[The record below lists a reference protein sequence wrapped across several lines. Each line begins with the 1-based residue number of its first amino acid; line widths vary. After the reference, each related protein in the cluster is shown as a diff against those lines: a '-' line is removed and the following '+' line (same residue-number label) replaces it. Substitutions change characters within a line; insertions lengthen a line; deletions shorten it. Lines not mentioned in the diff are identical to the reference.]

1 MQRFASGGCRFSLL
15 TEKFY
20 SMKTNIK
27 TSATNNTKARGK
39 ELRAKQMFEN
49 KTYGKRLCPGRM
61 IALVSL
67 LCTALVAGAGPVAVE
82 TDSVKAVE
90 TDSVKAVEAD
100 SVKAVESDSVKAV
113 EADSVKA
120 VEVVSYEHI
129 PDRLTDEDFRE
140 VAEELGV
147 EVAAIKAVVEIEAG
161 TKHEGFWANGKP
173 IINFDLS
180 MFRKFAARNK
190 INLSRYQRSHAV
202 VFAKPNRARYGS
214 YQAAQQAR
222 LDAARTIDDKTAIE
236 GTFWGMFQ
244 LGGFNWKVCGTSS
257 PDEFVRLMSRSE
269 RDQLELFAEFIRET
283 GMLPLLKAKNWS
295 AFARRFNGPSYAR
308 RGYHTRLAR
317 AYAKHK
323 AKK

>member
-27 TSATNNTKARGK
+27 TSATNNTNARGK
-39 ELRAKQMFEN
+39 ELRAKQTFEN
-49 KTYGKRLCPGRM
+49 QTCGKRLCPGRM

-82 TDSVKAVE
+82 SDSVKAVE
-90 TDSVKAVEAD
+90 TDSVKA
-100 SVKAVESDSVKAV
+100 
-113 EADSVKA
+113 
-120 VEVVSYEHI
+120 VSYEHI

-295 AFARRFNGPSYAR
+295 AFARRFNGPSYSR

>member
-27 TSATNNTKARGK
+27 TSTTNNTKARGK
-39 ELRAKQMFEN
+39 ELRAKQTFEDQ
-49 KTYGKRLCPGRM
+49 TYGKRLCPGRM

-67 LCTALVAGAGPVAVE
+67 LCTALVAGARPVVVE
-82 TDSVKAVE
+82 SDSVKAVE
-90 TDSVKAVEAD
+90 TDSIKAVEA
-100 SVKAVESDSVKAV
+100 
-113 EADSVKA
+113 
-120 VEVVSYEHI
+120 VSYEHI

-140 VAEELGV
+140 LAEELGV

-161 TKHEGFWANGKP
+161 AKHEGFWANGKP

>member
-27 TSATNNTKARGK
+27 TSATNNTNARGK
-39 ELRAKQMFEN
+39 ELRAKQTFEN
-49 KTYGKRLCPGRM
+49 QTYGKRLCPGRM
-61 IALVSL
+61 IVLVSL

-82 TDSVKAVE
+82 SDSAKAVE
-90 TDSVKAVEAD
+90 TDSVKAVEA
-100 SVKAVESDSVKAV
+100 
-113 EADSVKA
+113 
-120 VEVVSYEHI
+120 VSYEHI

-161 TKHEGFWANGKP
+161 AKHEGFWANGKP
-173 IINFDLS
+173 IINLDLS

-295 AFARRFNGPSYAR
+295 AFARRFNGPTYAR

-323 AKK
+323 AQK

>member
-27 TSATNNTKARGK
+27 TSATNNTNARGK
-39 ELRAKQMFEN
+39 ELRAKQTFEN
-49 KTYGKRLCPGRM
+49 QTYGKRLCPGRM

-82 TDSVKAVE
+82 SDSVKAVE
-90 TDSVKAVEAD
+90 TDSVKA
-100 SVKAVESDSVKAV
+100 
-113 EADSVKA
+113 
-120 VEVVSYEHI
+120 VSYEHI

-161 TKHEGFWANGKP
+161 AKHEGFWANGKP

>member
-15 TEKFY
+15 AEKFY

-39 ELRAKQMFEN
+39 ELRAKQTFEN
-49 KTYGKRLCPGRM
+49 QTCGKRLFPGRM

-82 TDSVKAVE
+82 TDSIKAVE
-90 TDSVKAVEAD
+90 NDSVKAVEA
-100 SVKAVESDSVKAV
+100 
-113 EADSVKA
+113 
-120 VEVVSYEHI
+120 VSYEHI

-161 TKHEGFWANGKP
+161 AKHEGFWANGKP

>member
-27 TSATNNTKARGK
+27 TWATNSTKARGK
-39 ELRAKQMFEN
+39 ELRAKQTFEN
-49 KTYGKRLCPGRM
+49 KACGKRLCPGRM
-61 IALVSL
+61 IALVL
-67 LCTALVAGAGPVAVE
+67 LFCTAPVAGAGPVAVE
-82 TDSVKAVE
+82 SDSA
-90 TDSVKAVEAD
+90 KAVEA
-100 SVKAVESDSVKAV
+100 
-113 EADSVKA
+113 
-120 VEVVSYEHI
+120 VSNEHI
-129 PDRLTDEDFRE
+129 PDRLTEEDFRE

-161 TKHEGFWANGKP
+161 AKHEGFWANGKP

-202 VFAKPNRARYGS
+202 VFARPNRARYGS

>member
-27 TSATNNTKARGK
+27 TSATNNTNARGK
-39 ELRAKQMFEN
+39 ELRAKQTFEN
-49 KTYGKRLCPGRM
+49 QTCGKWLCPGRK

-67 LCTALVAGAGPVAVE
+67 LCAALVAGAGPVAVE
-82 TDSVKAVE
+82 NDSIKAVE
-90 TDSVKAVEAD
+90 ND

-113 EADSVKA
+113 EA
-120 VEVVSYEHI
+120 VSYEHI

>member
-20 SMKTNIK
+20 TMKTNIK
-27 TSATNNTKARGK
+27 TSATNNTNARGK
-39 ELRAKQMFEN
+39 ELRAKQTFEN
-49 KTYGKRLCPGRM
+49 QTYGKRLCPGRM

-82 TDSVKAVE
+82 SDSVKAVE
-90 TDSVKAVEAD
+90 TDSVKAVEA
-100 SVKAVESDSVKAV
+100 
-113 EADSVKA
+113 
-120 VEVVSYEHI
+120 VSYEHI

-202 VFAKPNRARYGS
+202 VFAKPNRARYGT

-295 AFARRFNGPSYAR
+295 AFARRFNGPTYAR

>member
-27 TSATNNTKARGK
+27 TSATNNTNARGK
-39 ELRAKQMFEN
+39 ELRAKQTFEN
-49 KTYGKRLCPGRM
+49 QTYGKRLFPGRM

-90 TDSVKAVEAD
+90 TDSVKAVEA
-100 SVKAVESDSVKAV
+100 
-113 EADSVKA
+113 
-120 VEVVSYEHI
+120 VSYEHI

-295 AFARRFNGPSYAR
+295 AFARRFNGPTYAR

>member
-27 TSATNNTKARGK
+27 TSATNNTNARGK
-39 ELRAKQMFEN
+39 ELRAKQTFEN
-49 KTYGKRLCPGRM
+49 QTCGKRLCPGRM

-82 TDSVKAVE
+82 SDSVKAVE
-90 TDSVKAVEAD
+90 TDSAKAVETDSIKAVENDSIKAVEA
-100 SVKAVESDSVKAV
+100 
-113 EADSVKA
+113 
-120 VEVVSYEHI
+120 VSYEHI

-161 TKHEGFWANGKP
+161 AKHEGFWANGKP

>member
-39 ELRAKQMFEN
+39 ELRAKQTFEN
-49 KTYGKRLCPGRM
+49 QTYGKRLCPGRM

-82 TDSVKAVE
+82 TDSIKAVE
-90 TDSVKAVEAD
+90 TDSA
-100 SVKAVESDSVKAV
+100 KAVESDSVKAV
-113 EADSVKA
+113 EAA
-120 VEVVSYEHI
+120 SYEHI

-161 TKHEGFWANGKP
+161 AKHEGFWANGKP

>member
-1 MQRFASGGCRFSLL
+1 
-15 TEKFY
+15 
-20 SMKTNIK
+20 MKTNIK

-39 ELRAKQMFEN
+39 ELRAKQTFEN
-49 KTYGKRLCPGRM
+49 QTYGKRLFPGRM

-90 TDSVKAVEAD
+90 TDSVKAVEA
-100 SVKAVESDSVKAV
+100 
-113 EADSVKA
+113 
-120 VEVVSYEHI
+120 VSYEHI

-269 RDQLELFAEFIRET
+269 RDQLELFAVFIRET

-295 AFARRFNGPSYAR
+295 AFARRFNGPTYAR

>member
-39 ELRAKQMFEN
+39 ELRAKQTFEN
-49 KTYGKRLCPGRM
+49 QMCGKRLFPGRM

-82 TDSVKAVE
+82 S
-90 TDSVKAVEAD
+90 D

-113 EADSVKA
+113 EA
-120 VEVVSYEHI
+120 VSYEHI

-161 TKHEGFWANGKP
+161 AKHEGFWANGKP

-180 MFRKFAARNK
+180 MFRKFASRNK

-317 AYAKHK
+317 AYAKYK

>member
-27 TSATNNTKARGK
+27 TSATNNTNARGK
-39 ELRAKQMFEN
+39 ELRAKQAFEN
-49 KTYGKRLCPGRM
+49 QTCGKRLCPGRM

-82 TDSVKAVE
+82 SDSVKAVE
-90 TDSVKAVEAD
+90 NDSVKAVEA
-100 SVKAVESDSVKAV
+100 
-113 EADSVKA
+113 
-120 VEVVSYEHI
+120 VSYEHI

-161 TKHEGFWANGKP
+161 AKHEGFWANGKP

-295 AFARRFNGPSYAR
+295 AFARRFNGPTYAR

>member
-15 TEKFY
+15 TENFY

-39 ELRAKQMFEN
+39 ELRAKQTFEN
-49 KTYGKRLCPGRM
+49 QTYGKRLCPGRM

-67 LCTALVAGAGPVAVE
+67 LCTALVAGARPVAVE

-90 TDSVKAVEAD
+90 TDSIKAVET
-100 SVKAVESDSVKAV
+100 DSVKAV
-113 EADSVKA
+113 EA
-120 VEVVSYEHI
+120 VSYEHI

-161 TKHEGFWANGKP
+161 AKHEGFWANGKP

-190 INLSRYQRSHAV
+190 INLSRY
-202 VFAKPNRARYGS
+202 
-214 YQAAQQAR
+214 
-222 LDAARTIDDKTAIE
+222 
-236 GTFWGMFQ
+236 
-244 LGGFNWKVCGTSS
+244 
-257 PDEFVRLMSRSE
+257 
-269 RDQLELFAEFIRET
+269 
-283 GMLPLLKAKNWS
+283 
-295 AFARRFNGPSYAR
+295 
-308 RGYHTRLAR
+308 
-317 AYAKHK
+317 
-323 AKK
+323 

>member
-20 SMKTNIK
+20 SMKTDIK

-39 ELRAKQMFEN
+39 ELRAKQTFEN
-49 KTYGKRLCPGRM
+49 QTCGKRLCPGRM

-67 LCTALVAGAGPVAVE
+67 LCAALVAGAGPVAVE
-82 TDSVKAVE
+82 SDSVKAVE
-90 TDSVKAVEAD
+90 TDSIKAVETD
-100 SVKAVESDSVKAV
+100 SVKA
-113 EADSVKA
+113 
-120 VEVVSYEHI
+120 VSYEHI

-161 TKHEGFWANGKP
+161 AKHEGFWANGKP

-269 RDQLELFAEFIRET
+269 RDQLELFAVFIRET

>member
-27 TSATNNTKARGK
+27 TSATNNTNARGK
-39 ELRAKQMFEN
+39 ELRAKQTFEN
-49 KTYGKRLCPGRM
+49 QTYGKRLVPGRM

-82 TDSVKAVE
+82 
-90 TDSVKAVEAD
+90 
-100 SVKAVESDSVKAV
+100 SDSVKAV
-113 EADSVKA
+113 ENDSITAVENDSAKA
-120 VEVVSYEHI
+120 VEAVSYEHI

-161 TKHEGFWANGKP
+161 AKHEGFWANGKP

-190 INLSRYQRSHAV
+190 VNLSKYKKSHAV
-202 VFAKPNRARYGS
+202 VFARPNRARYGS

-222 LDAARTIDDKTAIE
+222 FDAARTIDDKTAIQ

-244 LGGFNWKVCGTSS
+244 LGGFNWKTCGCKS
-257 PDEFVRLMSRSE
+257 PDEFVNLMSRSE
-269 RDQLELFAEFIRET
+269 RDQLELFAEFVRET
-283 GMLPLLKAKNWS
+283 GMLPYLIVKNWA

-323 AKK
+323 KDK

>member
-27 TSATNNTKARGK
+27 TSATNNTNARGK
-39 ELRAKQMFEN
+39 ELRAKQTFEN
-49 KTYGKRLCPGRM
+49 QTYGKRLCPGRM

-90 TDSVKAVEAD
+90 TDSVKAVEA
-100 SVKAVESDSVKAV
+100 
-113 EADSVKA
+113 
-120 VEVVSYEHI
+120 VSYEHI

-269 RDQLELFAEFIRET
+269 RDQLELFAEFMRET

-295 AFARRFNGPSYAR
+295 AFARRFNGPTYAR

>member
-27 TSATNNTKARGK
+27 TSTTNNTKARGK
-39 ELRAKQMFEN
+39 ELRAKQTFEN
-49 KTYGKRLCPGRM
+49 QTYGKRLCPGRM

-82 TDSVKAVE
+82 SDSVKAVE
-90 TDSVKAVEAD
+90 TDSIKAVEN
-100 SVKAVESDSVKAV
+100 DSVKAV
-113 EADSVKA
+113 EA
-120 VEVVSYEHI
+120 VSYEHI

-161 TKHEGFWANGKP
+161 AKHEGFWANGKP

-190 INLSRYQRSHAV
+190 INLSRYQRSHTV

-295 AFARRFNGPSYAR
+295 AFARRYNGPSYAR

>member
-82 TDSVKAVE
+82 T
-90 TDSVKAVEAD
+90 
-100 SVKAVESDSVKAV
+100 
-113 EADSVKA
+113 DSVKA

-295 AFARRFNGPSYAR
+295 AFARRFNGPTYAR

>member
-15 TEKFY
+15 TENFY

-39 ELRAKQMFEN
+39 ELRAKQTFEN
-49 KTYGKRLCPGRM
+49 QTCGKRLFPGRM

-82 TDSVKAVE
+82 SDSVKAVE
-90 TDSVKAVEAD
+90 TDSVKAVEA
-100 SVKAVESDSVKAV
+100 
-113 EADSVKA
+113 
-120 VEVVSYEHI
+120 VSYEHI

-161 TKHEGFWANGKP
+161 AKHEGFWANGKP

>member
-39 ELRAKQMFEN
+39 ELRAKQTFEN
-49 KTYGKRLCPGRM
+49 QTYGKRLCPGRM
-61 IALVSL
+61 IALESL

-82 TDSVKAVE
+82 SDSAKAVE
-90 TDSVKAVEAD
+90 NDSIKAVENDSVKAVEA
-100 SVKAVESDSVKAV
+100 
-113 EADSVKA
+113 
-120 VEVVSYEHI
+120 VSYEHI

-161 TKHEGFWANGKP
+161 AKHEGFWANGKP

>member
-1 MQRFASGGCRFSLL
+1 
-15 TEKFY
+15 
-20 SMKTNIK
+20 MKTNIK

-39 ELRAKQMFEN
+39 ELRAKQTFEN
-49 KTYGKRLCPGRM
+49 QTCGKRLCPGRM

-82 TDSVKAVE
+82 SDSVKAVE
-90 TDSVKAVEAD
+90 TDSVKAVEA
-100 SVKAVESDSVKAV
+100 
-113 EADSVKA
+113 
-120 VEVVSYEHI
+120 VSYEHI

-161 TKHEGFWANGKP
+161 AKHEGFWANGKP

-295 AFARRFNGPSYAR
+295 AFARRFNGPTYAR

>member
-27 TSATNNTKARGK
+27 TSTTNNTKARGK
-39 ELRAKQMFEN
+39 ELRAKQTFEN
-49 KTYGKRLCPGRM
+49 QTCGKWRCPGRM

-67 LCTALVAGAGPVAVE
+67 LCTALMAGAGPVAVE
-82 TDSVKAVE
+82 SDSVKAVESDSVKAVE
-90 TDSVKAVEAD
+90 TDSVKAVEA
-100 SVKAVESDSVKAV
+100 
-113 EADSVKA
+113 
-120 VEVVSYEHI
+120 VSYEHI

-161 TKHEGFWANGKP
+161 AKHEGFWANGKP

-295 AFARRFNGPSYAR
+295 AFARRFNGPTYAR

>member
-27 TSATNNTKARGK
+27 TSATNNTNARGK
-39 ELRAKQMFEN
+39 ELRAKQTFEN
-49 KTYGKRLCPGRM
+49 QTCGKRLCPGRM

-82 TDSVKAVE
+82 SDSVKAVE
-90 TDSVKAVEAD
+90 TDSIKAVEA
-100 SVKAVESDSVKAV
+100 
-113 EADSVKA
+113 
-120 VEVVSYEHI
+120 VSYEHI

-161 TKHEGFWANGKP
+161 AKHEGFWANGKP

-295 AFARRFNGPSYAR
+295 AFARRFNGPSYSR

>member
-82 TDSVKAVE
+82 T
-90 TDSVKAVEAD
+90 
-100 SVKAVESDSVKAV
+100 DSVKAV

-269 RDQLELFAEFIRET
+269 RDQLELFAEFMRET

-295 AFARRFNGPSYAR
+295 AFARRFNGPTYAR

>member
-39 ELRAKQMFEN
+39 ELRAKQTFEN
-49 KTYGKRLCPGRM
+49 QTSGKRLCPGRM

-67 LCTALVAGAGPVAVE
+67 LCTALVAGARPVAVESDSVKAVE
-82 TDSVKAVE
+82 TDSIKAVE
-90 TDSVKAVEAD
+90 TDSVKAVEA
-100 SVKAVESDSVKAV
+100 
-113 EADSVKA
+113 
-120 VEVVSYEHI
+120 VSYEHI
-129 PDRLTDEDFRE
+129 PARLTDEDFRE

-161 TKHEGFWANGKP
+161 AKHEGFWANGKP

>member
-20 SMKTNIK
+20 SMKIDIK
-27 TSATNNTKARGK
+27 TRATNNTKARGK
-39 ELRAKQMFEN
+39 ELRAKQTFEN
-49 KTYGKRLCPGRM
+49 QACGKRLCPGRM

-67 LCTALVAGAGPVAVE
+67 FCTALVAGAGPVAVE
-82 TDSVKAVE
+82 SDSIKAVE
-90 TDSVKAVEAD
+90 NDSA
-100 SVKAVESDSVKAV
+100 KAVESDSVKAV
-113 EADSVKA
+113 EA
-120 VEVVSYEHI
+120 VSYEHI
-129 PDRLTDEDFRE
+129 PDRLTEEDFRE

-161 TKHEGFWANGKP
+161 AKHEGFWKEGKP

-202 VFAKPNRARYGS
+202 VFARPNRARYGS

-269 RDQLELFAEFIRET
+269 RDQLELFAEFIRQT

>member
-27 TSATNNTKARGK
+27 TSATNNTNARGK
-39 ELRAKQMFEN
+39 ELRAKQTFEN
-49 KTYGKRLCPGRM
+49 QTCGKRLCPGRM

-82 TDSVKAVE
+82 SDSVKAVE
-90 TDSVKAVEAD
+90 TDSVKAVEA
-100 SVKAVESDSVKAV
+100 
-113 EADSVKA
+113 
-120 VEVVSYEHI
+120 VSYEHI

-269 RDQLELFAEFIRET
+269 RDQLELFAEFMRET

-295 AFARRFNGPSYAR
+295 AFARRFNGPTYAR

>member
-39 ELRAKQMFEN
+39 ELRAKQTFEN
-49 KTYGKRLCPGRM
+49 QMYGKRLCPGRM

-82 TDSVKAVE
+82 SDSA
-90 TDSVKAVEAD
+90 
-100 SVKAVESDSVKAV
+100 KAVESDSVKAV
-113 EADSVKA
+113 EA
-120 VEVVSYEHI
+120 VSYEHI

-147 EVAAIKAVVEIEAG
+147 EVAAVKAVVEIEAG
-161 TKHEGFWANGKP
+161 AKHEGFWANGKP

-295 AFARRFNGPSYAR
+295 AFARRFNGPTYAR

>member
-82 TDSVKAVE
+82 T
-90 TDSVKAVEAD
+90 
-100 SVKAVESDSVKAV
+100 DSVKAV

-295 AFARRFNGPSYAR
+295 AFARRFNGPTYAR

>member
-15 TEKFY
+15 TENFY

-39 ELRAKQMFEN
+39 ELRAKQTFEN
-49 KTYGKRLCPGRM
+49 QTYGKRLCPGRM

-82 TDSVKAVE
+82 SDSVKAVE
-90 TDSVKAVEAD
+90 NDSVKAVEA
-100 SVKAVESDSVKAV
+100 
-113 EADSVKA
+113 
-120 VEVVSYEHI
+120 VSYEHI

-161 TKHEGFWANGKP
+161 AKHEGFWANGKP

-222 LDAARTIDDKTAIE
+222 LDSARTIDDKTAIE

>member
-15 TEKFY
+15 TENFY

-39 ELRAKQMFEN
+39 ELRAKQTFEN
-49 KTYGKRLCPGRM
+49 QTCGKRLFPGRM

-82 TDSVKAVE
+82 TDSIKAVE
-90 TDSVKAVEAD
+90 NDSVKAVEA
-100 SVKAVESDSVKAV
+100 
-113 EADSVKA
+113 
-120 VEVVSYEHI
+120 VSYEHI

-161 TKHEGFWANGKP
+161 AKHEGFWANGKP

>member
-39 ELRAKQMFEN
+39 ELRAKQTYEN
-49 KTYGKRLCPGRM
+49 QTSGKRLCPSRM

-90 TDSVKAVEAD
+90 TDSVKAVEA
-100 SVKAVESDSVKAV
+100 
-113 EADSVKA
+113 
-120 VEVVSYEHI
+120 VSYEHI
-129 PDRLTDEDFRE
+129 PDRLTEEDFRE

-295 AFARRFNGPSYAR
+295 AFARRFNGPTYAR

>member
-39 ELRAKQMFEN
+39 ELRAKQTFEN
-49 KTYGKRLCPGRM
+49 QTYGKRLCPGRM

-67 LCTALVAGAGPVAVE
+67 LCTALVAGARPVAVESDSVKAVE
-82 TDSVKAVE
+82 TDSIKAVE
-90 TDSVKAVEAD
+90 TDSVKAVEA
-100 SVKAVESDSVKAV
+100 
-113 EADSVKA
+113 
-120 VEVVSYEHI
+120 VSYEHI

-161 TKHEGFWANGKP
+161 AKHEGFWANGKP

-295 AFARRFNGPSYAR
+295 AFARRFNGPTYAR

>member
-15 TEKFY
+15 TENFY

-39 ELRAKQMFEN
+39 ELRAKQTFEN
-49 KTYGKRLCPGRM
+49 QTYGKRLFPGRM

-82 TDSVKAVE
+82 
-90 TDSVKAVEAD
+90 
-100 SVKAVESDSVKAV
+100 SDSVKAV
-113 EADSVKA
+113 ENDSIKA
-120 VEVVSYEHI
+120 VEADSAKAVEAVSYEHI

-161 TKHEGFWANGKP
+161 AKHEGFWANGKP

-295 AFARRFNGPSYAR
+295 AFARRFNGPTYAR

>member
-39 ELRAKQMFEN
+39 ELRAKQTFEN
-49 KTYGKRLCPGRM
+49 QTYVKRLFPGRM

-82 TDSVKAVE
+82 SDSVKAVE
-90 TDSVKAVEAD
+90 TDSVKAVEND
-100 SVKAVESDSVKAV
+100 SAKAVESDSVKAV
-113 EADSVKA
+113 EA
-120 VEVVSYEHI
+120 VSYEHI

-147 EVAAIKAVVEIEAG
+147 EVAAVKAVVEIEAG
-161 TKHEGFWANGKP
+161 AKHEGFWANGKP

-295 AFARRFNGPSYAR
+295 AFARRFNGPTYAR

>member
-15 TEKFY
+15 TENFY

-39 ELRAKQMFEN
+39 ELRAKQTFEN
-49 KTYGKRLCPGRM
+49 QTYGKRLCPGRM

-67 LCTALVAGAGPVAVE
+67 LCTALVAGARPVAVE

-90 TDSVKAVEAD
+90 TDSIKAVET
-100 SVKAVESDSVKAV
+100 DSVKAV
-113 EADSVKA
+113 EA
-120 VEVVSYEHI
+120 VSYEHI

-161 TKHEGFWANGKP
+161 AKHEGFWANGKP

-295 AFARRFNGPSYAR
+295 AFARRFNGPTYAR

>member
-1 MQRFASGGCRFSLL
+1 
-15 TEKFY
+15 
-20 SMKTNIK
+20 MKTNIK
-27 TSATNNTKARGK
+27 TSATNNTNARGK
-39 ELRAKQMFEN
+39 ELRAKQTFEN
-49 KTYGKRLCPGRM
+49 QTYGKRLCPGRM

-67 LCTALVAGAGPVAVE
+67 LCTALVAGARPVAVE
-82 TDSVKAVE
+82 SDSVKAVE
-90 TDSVKAVEAD
+90 TDSVKAVE
-100 SVKAVESDSVKAV
+100 SDSAKAV
-113 EADSVKA
+113 EA
-120 VEVVSYEHI
+120 VSYEHI

-161 TKHEGFWANGKP
+161 AKHEGFWANGKP

-295 AFARRFNGPSYAR
+295 AFARRFNGPTYAR